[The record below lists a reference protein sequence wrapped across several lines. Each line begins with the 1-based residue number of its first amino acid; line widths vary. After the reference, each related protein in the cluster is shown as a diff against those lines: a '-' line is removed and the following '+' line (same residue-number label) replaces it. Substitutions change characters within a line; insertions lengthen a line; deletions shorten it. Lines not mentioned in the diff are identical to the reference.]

1 MPVPSQSVR
10 YPLILLG
17 VYALWWA
24 ALAVAPW
31 YRDDWWLENALVF
44 VAVPWLVLNARRLRY
59 SNRAYTALFVFF
71 ALHAVGAHYTYAE
84 VPYEQWSR
92 ALFGHGINEVLGLE
106 RNHFDRLVHGLYGL
120 LVTPTAIE
128 LLDARAPQR
137 GMWRWLLPWLFMV
150 SHGAIYEMVEAL
162 AALLFGGD
170 LGQAYLGTQGDVWD
184 AQKDA
189 AMAALGAALAVLW
202 CRATSPRERA

>member
-1 MPVPSQSVR
+1 
-10 YPLILLG
+10 
-17 VYALWWA
+17 
-24 ALAVAPW
+24 
-31 YRDDWWLENALVF
+31 
-44 VAVPWLVLNARRLRY
+44 
-59 SNRAYTALFVFF
+59 
-71 ALHAVGAHYTYAE
+71 
-84 VPYEQWSR
+84 
-92 ALFGHGINEVLGLE
+92 
-106 RNHFDRLVHGLYGL
+106 VHGLYGL

-202 CRATSPRERA
+202 CRATSPRARA

>member
-1 MPVPSQSVR
+1 MPASSQSAR

-17 VYALWWA
+17 AFALWWA

-92 ALFGHGINEVLGLE
+92 ALFGQGINETLGLS

-202 CRATSPRERA
+202 CRATSPRELA